1 MEGLD
6 EELCC
11 MKCVDPFAAVNPLGN
26 KGAAMR
32 LVSQC
37 CYKLEL
43 SCAIICSDQ
52 ISTPH
57 GDMTHENLPHPLF
70 KVSQETDV
78 RKSKPNPNPN
88 KSLFLLLRIQS
99 RQISASFLMKL
110 LIMMLKVDYRGKK
123 Q

>member
-70 KVSQETDV
+70 KVSQKTDV
-78 RKSKPNPNPN
+78 RKFKPPVLVFVTRDSKPLNFCVVSNET
-88 KSLFLLLRIQS
+88 IDIDAQS
-99 RQISASFLMKL
+99 
-110 LIMMLKVDYRGKK
+110 
-123 Q
+123 